1 MATTIAL
8 IADAAFDAV
17 EAGITD
23 AIATVTITRVTQ
35 GAYNFAT
42 GAYAETTAS
51 ASGRG
56 VLDSVKPV
64 EDVFPYHIRGPKD
77 QLWLFEGFTSIR
89 EGDTATIGGVDYVVA
104 AVQGIAGAGTLFYA
118 VVQ

>member
-1 MATTIAL
+1 MATTVAL

-17 EAGITD
+17 AAEITD

-35 GAYNFAT
+35 GAYNYDT
-42 GAYAETTAS
+42 GAYAETS
-51 ASGRG
+51 ATTTGRG

-64 EDVFPYHIRGPKD
+64 EDIFPTHIRGPKD
-77 QLWLFEGFTSIR
+77 QLWLLEGFTSVR
-89 EGDTATIGGVDYVVA
+89 ESDTATIGGVDYVVA
-104 AVQGIAGAGTLFYA
+104 AVQDIAGAGTLFYA